1 MLRKNYRKLLTW
13 LNILKS
19 KQELETMKLS
29 EMAMTSAKK
38 INKVMESRFGF
49 ALDFSR
55 LTVEKAERLSET
67 ISQNL
72 TKIRH
77 STDFHT
83 AERNP
88 RYMELLTVRESLSA
102 WLQENRRQLTE
113 GEVSNAEV
121 LLAAKDMV
129 DSVQDAIEKVGKMQN
144 EQLPQLLD
152 SIRDQIGSEQ
162 ADGFKN
168 AVGETLATLMTN
180 LQQAREGVDTGVRI
194 LSGEQVDNPMAMP
207 GDEIASPAGDLGMP
221 AAPMSDLDAEE
232 TDGFAATDAAVG
244 GSEELG
250 RERR

>member
-1 MLRKNYRKLLTW
+1 
-13 LNILKS
+13 
-19 KQELETMKLS
+19 MKLA
-29 EMAMTSAKK
+29 EMALTSAKK

-49 ALDFSR
+49 ALDFNKM
-55 LTVEKAERLSET
+55 TVEKAERLSET
-67 ISQNL
+67 ISANL
-72 TKIRH
+72 NKIRH
-77 STDFHT
+77 SVELHT

-168 AVGETLATLMTN
+168 AVGETLATLMSN
-180 LQQAREGVDTGVRI
+180 LQQAREGVDNGVRI

-207 GDEIASPAGDLGMP
+207 GDAMAPPADLP
-221 AAPMSDLDAEE
+221 PPESDLDTEE

-250 RERR
+250 RELR